1 MLTLTV
7 ITLQLSFRTPAP
19 RLHRKIRQTV
29 ELSEQDDRHLQR
41 LPKFDHGF
49 RQGLRGHRRTEKRF
63 SGLESSELGEG
74 RLQRIGRPSER
85 RLGQDHRQYQREG

>member
-7 ITLQLSFRTPAP
+7 ITFQSSFRTPDP
-19 RLHRKIRQTV
+19 RLHRKIRRTV
-29 ELSEQDDRHLQR
+29 ELSEQDDRQLQR

-49 RQGLRGHRRTEKRF
+49 RQGLRGHRRTEKRI